1 MKEIGIEELKR
12 IQIGILKHLDAFCK
26 ENNLTYFMCGG
37 TLLGAVRHKGFIPW
51 DDDIDIMMKREDY
64 DKLIELYPKNDN
76 SNFNLFSY
84 ELDKSFPYP
93 FAKMDDCRTIFEEE
107 INDSYK
113 IGVNIDIFPIDYITE
128 DLDCQHSILMKSKR
142 LIQLL
147 TLKRLPLKHNRSFFK
162 NIVLFFSHVFTMCL
176 PTSFIVS
183 RIIKNAKLTSS
194 NESLYRGC
202 LVWGYGQKEILP
214 QEVLKESIRLPFED
228 TVFSAPIGY
237 DTYLKSLFGSYMVL
251 PPIEKRQSH
260 HSFKAYWK

>member
-1 MKEIGIEELKR
+1 MKEIEIEELKR

-64 DKLIELYPKNDN
+64 DKLIALYPKNDN
-76 SNFNLFSY
+76 SNFKLFSY

-128 DLDCQHSILMKSKR
+128 DLNCQHSILMRNKR
-142 LIQLL
+142 LI
-147 TLKRLPLKHNRSFFK
+147 
-162 NIVLFFSHVFTMCL
+162 
-176 PTSFIVS
+176 
-183 RIIKNAKLTSS
+183 
-194 NESLYRGC
+194 
-202 LVWGYGQKEILP
+202 
-214 QEVLKESIRLPFED
+214 
-228 TVFSAPIGY
+228 
-237 DTYLKSLFGSYMVL
+237 
-251 PPIEKRQSH
+251 
-260 HSFKAYWK
+260 